1 MSKGINLMLQRDGF
15 IEEISRAL
23 EYDKNIY
30 FLSADFGAAAL
41 DDLREKYK
49 DNFIHSGISEQNMV
63 DVATGLALLGKKVF
77 CYAMAPFISL
87 RALEQ
92 IKTGPGIMNLPITLI
107 SVGVGIGYADSGPT
121 HYVTEEFACLRAIV
135 GISVFTA
142 SDTVSARALA
152 KNLLNNPKFA
162 YVRLDRH
169 ILPDVKFNVDKS
181 SYRIIGEIKNTDSSL
196 NKIALIS
203 HGKMVHACSQVVEAN
218 PNSYFAIDLICSKPF
233 PSELIQQLSSTD
245 NIIAIDEQTPS
256 GSLGAAVFEAFSNSN
271 LFPKIIN
278 LTLPEKYFF
287 ENIGRQGI
295 LDKYGLNVTNII
307 NQSKRFN
314 L

>member
-1 MSKGINLMLQRDGF
+1 MLQRDGF
-15 IEEISRAL
+15 IEEIFSAL
-23 EYDKNIY
+23 ESDKDIY

-41 DDLREKYK
+41 DELRVKYK
-49 DNFIHSGISEQNMV
+49 DNFIHCGISEQNMI
-63 DVATGLALLGKKVF
+63 DVATGLALMGKKVF

-121 HYVTEEFACLRAIV
+121 HYVTEEFACLRSIV
-135 GISVFTA
+135 GVNIFTA
-142 SDTVSARALA
+142 ADTSTARALA
-152 KNLLNNPKFA
+152 RKLLAHPMFS

-169 ILPDVKFNVDKS
+169 FLPEVGGSKDGNGFRLIGGMDVADGG
-181 SYRIIGEIKNTDSSL
+181 RQ
-196 NKIALIS
+196 KIALLS
-203 HGKMVHACSQVVEAN
+203 HGKMLHTCVEAVN
-218 PNSYFAIDLICSKPF
+218 ADPGSFFAVDVICSKPF
-233 PSELIQQLSSTD
+233 PGDLINLLSKMEK
-245 NIIAIDEQTPS
+245 IIVVDEQTPS
-256 GSLGAAVFEAFSNSN
+256 GSLGAAVFEALSSENI
-271 LFPKIIN
+271 FPKIIN

-295 LDKYGLNVTNII
+295 FDKYGMTAENIRHL
-307 NQSKRFN
+307 SKRFD

>member
-1 MSKGINLMLQRDGF
+1 MLQRDGF
-15 IEEISRAL
+15 IDEIFNAL
-23 EYDKNIY
+23 ETDKDIY

-41 DDLREKYK
+41 DDLRVKYK
-49 DNFIHSGISEQNMV
+49 DNFIHCGISEQNMI
-63 DVATGLALLGKKVF
+63 DVATGLALMGKKVF

-121 HYVTEEFACLRAIV
+121 HYVTEEFACLRSIV
-135 GISVFTA
+135 GINIFTA
-142 SDTVSARALA
+142 ADTSTARVLA
-152 KNLLNNPKFA
+152 KKLLAYPRFA

-169 ILPDVKFNVDKS
+169 FLPEVAGSEDAEGFRLLGEMEVVD
-181 SYRIIGEIKNTDSSL
+181 GQPQ
-196 NKIALIS
+196 KIALLS
-203 HGKMVHACSQVVEAN
+203 HGRMLHTCVDALNADPASFFVV
-218 PNSYFAIDLICSKPF
+218 DVICSKPF
-233 PSELIQQLSSTD
+233 PKDLINLLAKVGK
-245 NIIAIDEQTPS
+245 IIVVDEQTPC
-256 GSLGAAVFEAFSNSN
+256 GSLGAAVFEALSYEGI
-271 LFPKIIN
+271 FPKIIN

-295 LDKYGLNVTNII
+295 FDKYGMTAENIRHL
-307 NQSKRFN
+307 SKRFD